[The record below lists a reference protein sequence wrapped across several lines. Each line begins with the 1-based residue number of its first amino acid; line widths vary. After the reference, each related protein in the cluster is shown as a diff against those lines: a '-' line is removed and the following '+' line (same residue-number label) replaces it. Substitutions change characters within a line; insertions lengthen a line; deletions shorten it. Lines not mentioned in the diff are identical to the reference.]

1 MTFRLTSVLFA
12 AVLSLLGPS
21 GGAWAQFSYDVPD
34 NVVRAEVLPGWS
46 TGSGTRMAA
55 LHLILAPGWKTYW
68 RAPGDAGI
76 PAQFDWSRSGNLSG
90 VQLHWPTP
98 SIFIDYGVRTIGY
111 ADRLVLPMELRPA
124 RPGEA
129 IRLSAV
135 VELGVCERVC
145 IPMTL
150 SFSAEL
156 DGDGGMDPLIRA
168 ALSDRPMPAEQAGV
182 EDVSCELAPISDGM
196 RLDAAIRMPRT
207 GGQEVALVEAAD
219 PSIWVSEPE
228 VARRGE
234 TLHIRADL
242 VPAPGDPLVIERGAL
257 RFTVIGTR
265 RAVDIVGCR

>member
-1 MTFRLTSVLFA
+1 MTYRFTSVLFA
-12 AVLSLLGPS
+12 AALSIIGF
-21 GGAWAQFSYDVPD
+21 GGAASAQFSYDVPD
-34 NVVRAEVLPGWS
+34 NVVRAQVLPGWS

-55 LHLILAPGWKTYW
+55 LHLTLAPGWKTYW

-76 PAQFDWSRSGNLSG
+76 PAQFDWSGSGNLAG
-90 VQLHWPTP
+90 AQLHWPTP
-98 SIFIDYGVRTIGY
+98 SVFMDYGVRTIGY
-111 ADRLVLPMELRPA
+111 ADQLVLPMELRPD
-124 RPGEA
+124 RPGEP
-129 IRLSAV
+129 IRLSAS

-150 SFSAEL
+150 TFSAEL

-168 ALSDRPMPAEQAGV
+168 ALSDRPMPAAHAGV
-182 EDVSCELAPISDGM
+182 EDVACKLTPISDGM

-207 GGQEVALVEAAD
+207 GGQEVALVEASD

-234 TLHIRADL
+234 TLHVRADL
-242 VPAPGDPLVIERGAL
+242 VPAPGEPLVIERGAL

-265 RAVDIVGCR
+265 NAVDIQGCR